1 VSLLEVERV
10 VKDFGGVRALDG
22 VDLALEPGQ
31 VVGLIGPNGAGKTT
45 LFNVIS
51 GFLAPTAGR
60 VRFGGA
66 DLLGLRPDQ
75 VCHRGIARTFQI
87 AQPFARMTVAEN
99 VATACLFGRRAAAS
113 ASRITRRAAMG
124 QARELL
130 AYGKL
135 ADVADRPAAALTL
148 SQRKRLEMVRA
159 LATGPELLLLDEVM
173 AGLNPQETDEMA
185 AIIRQVR
192 QQLGLAILLIEHNLR
207 AVMSLSET
215 MLVLNY
221 GTVIAR
227 GAPDAIAADEVVIR
241 AYLGESRR
249 RHAHA

>member
-1 VSLLEVERV
+1 
-10 VKDFGGVRALDG
+10 
-22 VDLALEPGQ
+22 
-31 VVGLIGPNGAGKTT
+31 
-45 LFNVIS
+45 
-51 GFLAPTAGR
+51 
-60 VRFGGA
+60 
-66 DLLGLRPDQ
+66 
-75 VCHRGIARTFQI
+75 
-87 AQPFARMTVAEN
+87 
-99 VATACLFGRRAAAS
+99 
-113 ASRITRRAAMG
+113 
-124 QARELL
+124 
-130 AYGKL
+130 
-135 ADVADRPAAALTL
+135 
-148 SQRKRLEMVRA
+148 MVRA

>member
-1 VSLLEVERV
+1 MPLLAVEQV

-22 VDLALEPGQ
+22 VDLAVEPGQ

-51 GFLAPTAGR
+51 GVFPPTAGR
-60 VRFGGA
+60 VRFHGE

-87 AQPFARMTVAEN
+87 VQPLARMTVAEN
-99 VATACLFGRRAAAS
+99 VATAHLFGRRAG
-113 ASRITRRAAMG
+113 SRGITRRAAVAK
-124 QARELL
+124 ARELL

-135 ADVADRPAAALTL
+135 GNVADRPAGALTL
-148 SQRKRLEMVRA
+148 SERKRLEMVRA
-159 LATGPELLLLDEVM
+159 LATEPDLLLLDEVM
-173 AGLNPQETDEMA
+173 AGLNPQETDELA
-185 AIIRQVR
+185 GIIRRVR
-192 QQLGLAILLIEHNLR
+192 RQLRLAILLIEHNIR
-207 AVMSLSET
+207 AVMALSET
-215 MLVLNY
+215 MVVLNY

-227 GAPDAIAADEVVIR
+227 GTPEAIAADEAVIR

-249 RHAHA
+249 RPHA